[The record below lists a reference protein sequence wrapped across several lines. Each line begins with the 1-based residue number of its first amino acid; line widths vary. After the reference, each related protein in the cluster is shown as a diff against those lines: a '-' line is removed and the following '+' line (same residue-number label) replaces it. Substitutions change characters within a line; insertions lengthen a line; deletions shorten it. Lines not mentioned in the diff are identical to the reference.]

1 MKANIKKKKHMVIDY
16 KIIESC
22 KKFNFNTQ
30 WSIKNDFFF
39 FNYKHIIQFV
49 LLFFFFFLRKFIE
62 IYTLPMLLLLQHLDI
77 LAPFK
82 RG

>member
-1 MKANIKKKKHMVIDY
+1 MVIDY

-30 WSIKNDFFF
+30 WSNKKVFF

-49 LLFFFFFLRKFIE
+49 LLFFFLNK
-62 IYTLPMLLLLQHLDI
+62 IY
-77 LAPFK
+77 
-82 RG
+82 

>member
-1 MKANIKKKKHMVIDY
+1 MVIDY

-22 KKFNFNTQ
+22 KNFNFNTQ

-49 LLFFFFFLRKFIE
+49 LLFFF
-62 IYTLPMLLLLQHLDI
+62 
-77 LAPFK
+77 
-82 RG
+82 